1 MKKYTYIVIGIAVL
15 VLLFSF
21 NHKKEENKNPIKIGA
36 TTSLTG
42 VAADFG
48 DMSKKAME
56 LAVDEI
62 NAKGGIDGR
71 KVELYIED
79 DQTDPKTAVSA
90 YQKLVHINHVDAII
104 GGLFDF
110 TAKPLFP
117 LALEDKVTFI
127 SPINFQIDG
136 SFEMNK
142 QTFVMYPS
150 FEKVVKEL
158 DSVIESKGIKK
169 LGMIRFESGF
179 SKSIQNTLQSI
190 MDSHQNSLV
199 TETYTAIG
207 SSDFRTNILKLK
219 DRPLDAV
226 FLDMLDFDV
235 IKYLKDSKNLGFKKQ
250 IIGYTTLR
258 DVLNKKGEDLSD
270 LEGALML
277 DWEVPSAEFTKVF
290 STKYGVNPRRG
301 ANKSYDTVYMLA
313 EAISKSKDAAG
324 VSTYIENNSFKTING
339 EFKFDSKHAVFNT
352 PVKVFEV
359 REGKLVEVKSSH

>member
-1 MKKYTYIVIGIAVL
+1 
-15 VLLFSF
+15 
-21 NHKKEENKNPIKIGA
+21 
-36 TTSLTG
+36 
-42 VAADFG
+42 
-48 DMSKKAME
+48 
-56 LAVDEI
+56 
-62 NAKGGIDGR
+62 
-71 KVELYIED
+71 
-79 DQTDPKTAVSA
+79 
-90 YQKLVHINHVDAII
+90 
-104 GGLFDF
+104 
-110 TAKPLFP
+110 
-117 LALEDKVTFI
+117 
-127 SPINFQIDG
+127 
-136 SFEMNK
+136 
-142 QTFVMYPS
+142 
-150 FEKVVKEL
+150 
-158 DSVIESKGIKK
+158 VIESKGIKK